1 MGTVPTKKEE
11 EDGYGRMTPL
21 SIALLHDSCTDRN
34 EYHCGRKKERNQRS
48 FAFSLESLEVNVF
61 FFIQYSFFIS
71 F

>member
-1 MGTVPTKKEE
+1 VGTVRTKKK
-11 EDGYGRMTPL
+11 DGYCRVTPS
-21 SIALLHDSCTDRN
+21 SIALLHDSCTDRI
-34 EYHCGRKKERNQRS
+34 EYLCGRKKERNQRS